1 MWRVEAEARGPEW
14 VQAGQLMVR
23 PDGQTYGPNYPGKGG
38 GGGGGASAL
47 LLAPSGRVLR
57 PC

>member
-1 MWRVEAEARGPEW
+1 MVAQFEREGRGEQW
-14 VQAGQLMVR
+14 VKGGVLQRR
-23 PDGQTYGPNYPGKGG
+23 PSITYGPNYPGKKG